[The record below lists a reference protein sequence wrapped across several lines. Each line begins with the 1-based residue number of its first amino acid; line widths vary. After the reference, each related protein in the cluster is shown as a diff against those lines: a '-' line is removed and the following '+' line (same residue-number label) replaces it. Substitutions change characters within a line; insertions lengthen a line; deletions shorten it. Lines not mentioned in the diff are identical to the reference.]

1 MKKIYIYIT
10 VSLLTFA
17 AIFYFINSYLYKS
30 KAAGETVTTTMVQD
44 GDMNLAANVEKK
56 ITLTIL
62 PSSGKISGF
71 DLNFDL
77 DNLQITRFEAPAGV
91 GSTNPFIFT
100 NIATVST
107 NRIIYVIK
115 DNSINLPLSISI
127 AFYVKNTDGKQGTIS
142 LNTTTSQTVG
152 NITGGIFG
160 FNNQSQLIFN
170 PGAII
175 STTPATSITPGGG
188 GNTTLSFKLK
198 FQGITDGLADAYKT
212 MPVKITV
219 KKGASTVAVAATSVN
234 FTVDP
239 AGIWTGSLTA
249 NMGSGTD
256 YMILVKGPM
265 HIQKK
270 VCVVSPSETIGGTYS
285 CAGGAITITSGT
297 TNDLDFSK
305 ILFMAGD
312 LPLSQTNGQDSV
324 ADAIDIGYIVNNLG
338 KNDASISA
346 VADLNRNAGV
356 DMTDFGL
363 IKYALSVA
371 SDEE

>member
-1 MKKIYIYIT
+1 MKKIYIYIA

-17 AIFYFINSYLYKS
+17 AIFYFINRYLYKS

-44 GDMNLAANVEKK
+44 GDMTLAANVEKK

-71 DLNFDL
+71 DLNFNL

-91 GSTNPFIFT
+91 GSTNPFVFT
-100 NIATVST
+100 NVAVSAT
-107 NRIIYVIK
+107 NRIVYVIK
-115 DNSINLPLSISI
+115 DNSANLPLSVSI
-127 AFYVKNTDGKQGTIS
+127 AFYVKNTDGKQGIIS
-142 LNTTTSQTVG
+142 VDRTTSQASG

-170 PGAII
+170 PGLII
-175 STTPATSITPGGG
+175 STTPAISITPGG

-212 MPVKITV
+212 MPIKITV

-270 VCVVSPSETIGGTYS
+270 VCVASPSETIGGTYS
-285 CAGGAITITSGT
+285 CAGGAISITSET
-297 TNDLDFSK
+297 TNNLDFSN
-305 ILFMAGD
+305 ILMMAGD

-324 ADAIDIGYIVNNLG
+324 ADAIDIGYIVNSLG
-338 KNDASISA
+338 KSDASISA
-346 VADLNRNAGV
+346 VADLNRNGGV
-356 DMTDFGL
+356 DVTDFGL

-371 SDEE
+371 TDEE